1 MASFNEYAAPQTE
14 LPVPQTSGHPR
25 GLYVLFGAEMWER
38 FSYYGMRALL
48 VLYLTNKNT
57 LGMSDDD
64 AGMIYGTY
72 TGLVYVSPIFGG
84 FFADRFLGQRK
95 AILIGGLVMAMGHF
109 AMAFEQFLY
118 LALGLLIVGNG
129 FFKPNIST
137 MVGNLY
143 DKDDPRRDGA
153 YTIFYMGINLGA
165 MLSPIVCG
173 TLGKVYGWHYGF
185 GAAGVGMVLGVITFL
200 AFQKSLVGGFPPNPA
215 ASSEKRLKV
224 IDYLQV
230 VTLAAI
236 CFGFVYFSIAS
247 WSSIRP
253 IWRPPFLGPNA
264 TWAYHAVV
272 AVLAFIAVFWAT
284 GRGST
289 TTKPDGEISES
300 APFTSIEWQRIIVI
314 GLATFYAMIFWSG
327 FEQAGNTLT
336 LFAERKTDR
345 NFFGWEIPAP
355 FFQSINATFIILL
368 APLFTIMW
376 TSIART
382 KTHLSSTA
390 KLAIG
395 VIWVGLGFV
404 IMYFAS
410 ARANETGKLVGP
422 QWLVGVYLLHTI
434 GELCL
439 SPIGL
444 SLVNRLAPA
453 RISSLMMAVWF
464 LAPALGGYLGGT
476 LDSILKRYDINLWV
490 FLIFVPVGSGIVMLL
505 LNPLLRKM
513 SHGRD

>member
-1 MASFNEYAAPQTE
+1 MATTAVSQTPS
-14 LPVPQTSGHPR
+14 LKGTGHPK

-38 FSYYGMRALL
+38 FSFYGMRALL

-57 LGMSDDD
+57 LNMSDES

-72 TGLVYVSPIFGG
+72 LGLVYVAPIFGG

-109 AMAFEQFLY
+109 AMAFEPLLY

-165 MLSPIVCG
+165 MLSPLVCG
-173 TLGKVYGWHYGF
+173 TLGKFVGWHYGF
-185 GAAGVGMVLGVITFL
+185 AAAGIGMVLGLITFVT
-200 AFQKSLVGGFPPNPA
+200 FQKALIGGFPPNRPA
-215 ASSEKRLKV
+215 GTVERLTL

-230 VTLAAI
+230 IVLAAV
-236 CFGFVYFSIAS
+236 CFGFVYGSIAS
-247 WSSIRP
+247 WSYLRP
-253 IWRPPFLGPNA
+253 IWRPSFLGENA
-264 TWAYHAVV
+264 TWAYHALVGL
-272 AVLAFIAVFWAT
+272 LAFIVVFWAT
-284 GRGST
+284 SRTS
-289 TTKPDGEISES
+289 SES
-300 APFTSIEWQRIIVI
+300 NSSGDPSDSRPFTSIEWQRIAVI
-314 GLATFYAMIFWSG
+314 GIATFYAMIFWAG
-327 FEQAGNTLT
+327 FEQAGNTLS
-336 LFAERKTDR
+336 LFAERNTDR
-345 NFFGWEIPAP
+345 NIFGFEIPAA

-368 APLFTIMW
+368 APLFTLMW
-376 TSIART
+376 TMIAK
-382 KTHLSSTA
+382 KTHLSATA

-395 VIWVGLGFV
+395 VIWVGLGFI
-404 IMYFAS
+404 IMYYAS
-410 ARANETGKLVGP
+410 ARANATGKLVGP
-422 QWLVGVYLLHTI
+422 QWLVGVFLLHTI

-444 SLVNRLAPA
+444 SLSNRLAPP
-453 RISSLMMAVWF
+453 RIASLMMAVWF

-476 LDSILKRYDINLWV
+476 LDAILKKYDINLWV
-490 FLIFVPVGSGIVMLL
+490 FLIFVPIGSGIVMLL
-505 LNPLLRKM
+505 INPILRKM